1 VPARR
6 DFRSL
11 SSSLSSLQMQTSIEQ
26 IRLWYDPARAGILV
40 QRHPSLLLMPKREA
54 EDDLETV
61 RALFDGRRLTQA
73 RQLAGLAKSD
83 LADDV
88 DLSGAA
94 IGQFE
99 SGDARPSVATLSNLA
114 RVLDVPAAFF
124 TANRTL
130 YSVAGDEGHFR
141 SVRSTSTRDR
151 SRARAQLEILAEAVA
166 ALERRVHLPDVNL
179 PDIDRETSPED
190 AARAI
195 RLAWDLGAGPVPDVV
210 ALLESRGVIV
220 TRLPAATEKMDAFSA
235 WVGDRPFVLLVA
247 NKQAADRARF
257 DAAHE
262 LAHLLL
268 HRGSPPGDPEVER
281 IAHRFAAEFLTPATS
296 IRSALPGRVDWR
308 QLAELK
314 LTWGVSMAML
324 LRRMRDLGTI
334 SEPAYRRGMMDL
346 NRLGWRTSEPVGIGT
361 PEEPEMLGRAV
372 EVLARERNYTIDDLA
387 GEMSLRRA
395 NIEPFVEA
403 WSASARA
410 QLRA

>member
-1 VPARR
+1 
-6 DFRSL
+6 
-11 SSSLSSLQMQTSIEQ
+11 
-26 IRLWYDPARAGILV
+26 
-40 QRHPSLLLMPKREA
+40 MPKHEA
-54 EDDLETV
+54 DDDLETV

-73 RQLAGLAKSD
+73 RQLAGMVKAD
-83 LADDV
+83 LANEI
-88 DLSGAA
+88 DLSAAA

-99 SGDARPSVATLSNLA
+99 SGDARPSVGTLANLA
-114 RVLDVPAAFF
+114 EALDVPAAFF
-124 TANRTL
+124 AANRSL

-141 SVRSTSTRDR
+141 SLRSTSTRDR

-166 ALERRVHLPDVNL
+166 TLERRVQLPDVDL
-179 PDIDRETSPED
+179 PDLEQDASPED
-190 AARAI
+190 AARAV
-195 RLAWDLGAGPVPDVV
+195 RLAWDLDDGPVPDVV

-257 DAAHE
+257 DASHE
-262 LAHLLL
+262 LAHILM

-296 IRSALPGRVDWR
+296 IRSALPTRVDWR

-314 LTWGVSMAML
+314 LTWGVSMSML

-334 SEPAYRRGMMDL
+334 SEPAYRRGMMEMS
-346 NRLGWRTSEPVGIGT
+346 RLGWRRSEPVGIGT
-361 PEEPEMLGRAV
+361 PEEPEMLGLAV
-372 EVLARERNYTIDDLA
+372 DVLARERNYTIDDLA
-387 GEMSLRRA
+387 GEMFLRKA
-395 NIEPFVEA
+395 TLEPFAEA

-410 QLRA
+410 HLGA